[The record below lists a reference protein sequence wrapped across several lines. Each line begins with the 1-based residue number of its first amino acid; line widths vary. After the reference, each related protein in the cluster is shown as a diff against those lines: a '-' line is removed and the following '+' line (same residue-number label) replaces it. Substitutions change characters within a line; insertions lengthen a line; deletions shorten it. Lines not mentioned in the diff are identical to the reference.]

1 MSDGAAP
8 KGRHAAEVRVRGRH
22 RAPEPLTSP
31 TNIVPLAESRAL
43 GPRALARLEERAAE
57 HYESSPTRKAG
68 AVAATT
74 GLIFIGSMGAV
85 GASAINAHEQE
96 TESTDTGSHLILAAD
111 DRDITAPKAELAHP
125 KVQVKTKPAPKPK
138 VVVKKEVAA
147 PPAAPPRVVAPA
159 PKVTAPLPPPT
170 PKPVVVLPA
179 PAPAP
184 APKPAPP
191 RVATPAPVG
200 TGKAAAIAA
209 AALAQLGRAQDCT
222 MLATNSLAAVGIQF
236 HDWPAGYLSLGV
248 TVPAS
253 QAIAGDLIYYANG
266 GMGLAHIAVYIGNG
280 VAVHGGWNG
289 NQTVTF
295 SANVGSGPVYIRV
308 A

>member
-8 KGRHAAEVRVRGRH
+8 KGRHAAEVRAKGRH
-22 RAPEPLTSP
+22 RAPEPFISP
-31 TNIVPLAESRAL
+31 TNIIPLAESRAL

-57 HYESSPTRKAG
+57 HAESSPAKKAG

-85 GASAINAHEQE
+85 GASAISAHEQE

-125 KVQVKTKPAPKPK
+125 RVQVKTTPAPKPK
-138 VVVKKEVAA
+138 VVVKKDKVAA
-147 PPAAPPRVVAPA
+147 PVAPPQVAPA
-159 PKVTAPLPPPT
+159 PKVIAPPEPPA
-170 PKPVVVLPA
+170 PKPIVVL
-179 PAPAP
+179 P
-184 APKPAPP
+184 APKPAPEP
-191 RVATPAPVG
+191 APSRVATPAPVG

-295 SANVGSGPVYIRV
+295 SANVGSGPVFIRV

>member
-1 MSDGAAP
+1 M
-8 KGRHAAEVRVRGRH
+8 
-22 RAPEPLTSP
+22 
-31 TNIVPLAESRAL
+31 
-43 GPRALARLEERAAE
+43 EERAAE
-57 HYESSPTRKAG
+57 HYESSPAKKAG

-111 DRDITAPKAELAHP
+111 DRDITAPKADLVHP
-125 KVQVKTKPAPKPK
+125 KVEVKAKPKPK
-138 VVVKKEVAA
+138 VAVKKDVAKPVA
-147 PPAAPPRVVAPA
+147 PPKVVAPA
-159 PKVTAPLPPPT
+159 PKIIAPAPAPA

-179 PAPAP
+179 PKPAPAP
-184 APKPAPP
+184 APPK
-191 RVATPAPVG
+191 VATPAPVPNG
-200 TGKAAAIAA
+200 TKAARIAA
-209 AALAQLGRAQDCT
+209 AALAQLGRMQDCT
-222 MLATNSLAAVGIQF
+222 MLATNALAAVGVSF
-236 HDWPAGYLSLGV
+236 HDWPAGYLSLGT

-253 QAIAGDLIYYANG
+253 AAVPGDLIYYANG

-295 SANVGSGPVYIRV
+295 SANVGSGPVFIRV